1 MPRIYSRFDIIWPHG
16 QVALTESK
24 GVDALTYG
32 ISALALGSRFAST
45 IRKVLRA
52 KDPASPLNLDGS
64 GNNSYARYIKK
75 FSLGNGPAE
84 WVADYLIAKEAG
96 KLLGTLVALAVARM
110 KKLETFVWDMPTGVL
125 SDVFM
130 ALSSLGDQPDGEC
143 KLNSV
148 RVRWHN
154 SLVDEYGASVPP
166 PTSAVIGARTPPVP
180 EGGRMT
186 PIGIMLPDTATPP
199 PPHSPYT
206 YADCGCEYPTFSVLP
221 PLRSLTVLDVDD
233 VRYLDEMA
241 ILIERSSDMLRELR
255 VGISLGATSCDFS
268 QTWDGP
274 HFEQTDHLARWPG
287 ASILGQRRLGGVL
300 GVIFSRIYDIRNQ
313 CNSTAEGMQS
323 AAVSVS
329 DALVPGQHDEAA
341 STRTPGK
348 APPPLSPNPG
358 DHLADQVQA
367 PTPLEVDRPVSP
379 VTKTMNGQLGL
390 EILELERV
398 SLSINAL
405 RHAIDWSTLTHLTLL
420 DCHQHENLWKM
431 LQKEFRPTR
440 TARGR
445 RYHLALKKIHTD
457 LTTMALL
464 EFVTKTLGPN
474 TLEVLFLQD
483 RRSGHQAS
491 AVPLTAVW
499 SAINKH
505 HSSLQMLLFDS
516 SARSGDPGRWQTWCP
531 STSMMTWLTSGRLS
545 SLKQLSMNLR
555 YIDWVSSD
563 GWIGY
568 QVSRR

>member
-1 MPRIYSRFDIIWPHG
+1 MPRIYSRFDIGWPQG
-16 QVALTESK
+16 QAALTESK
-24 GVDALTYG
+24 SVDALTYG
-32 ISALALGSRFAST
+32 ISTLALGSRFAST
-45 IRKVLRA
+45 TRKVLRPN
-52 KDPASPLNLDGS
+52 DPASPLTQDGS

-75 FSLGNGPAE
+75 FSLGNGPAKL
-84 WVADYLIAKEAG
+84 VSDYLISRENG
-96 KLLGTLVALAVARM
+96 KLLGTLVAVAVAKM
-110 KKLETFVWDMPTGVL
+110 KNLETFVWDMPTGVL

-154 SLVDEYGASVPP
+154 SLVNLRVNEHGSSVPP
-166 PTSAVIGARTPPVP
+166 PTSTVIGAMTPPVP

-186 PIGIMLPDTATPP
+186 PIGIMLFDTAIPP
-199 PPHSPYT
+199 PTHSPCT
-206 YADCGCEYPTFSVLP
+206 YANCGCEYPTFSVLP

-255 VGISLGATSCDFS
+255 VGISLSATRCDFS

-274 HFEQTDHLARWPG
+274 DFEQTDHFARWPG
-287 ASILGQRRLGGVL
+287 ASMFGQRRLGGVL
-300 GVIFSRIYDIRNQ
+300 GVIFSRVYDIRYQ
-313 CNSTAEGMQS
+313 SYSAPEGTS
-323 AAVSVS
+323 SEATSVS
-329 DALVPGQHDEAA
+329 GGLVPGRHDEAA
-341 STRTPGK
+341 PTQ
-348 APPPLSPNPG
+348 APG
-358 DHLADQVQA
+358 DDLADQVQA
-367 PTPLEVDRPVSP
+367 PPPLEVDRSVSP
-379 VTKTMNGQLGL
+379 LSETLDDRLGL

-398 SLSINAL
+398 SLSINVL
-405 RHAIDWSTLTHLTLL
+405 RYAIDWSTLTRLTLL

-440 TARGR
+440 TASGR

-464 EFVTKTLGPN
+464 EFITKTLEPN

-483 RRSGHQAS
+483 RRCGHQAS

-499 SAINKH
+499 SAINRH

-516 SARSGDPGRWQTWCP
+516 SARYGDPGRWQTWCP

-545 SLKQLSMNLR
+545 SLKQLSMSIR
-555 YIDWVSSD
+555 YIDWVS
-563 GWIGY
+563 
-568 QVSRR
+568 